1 MNTHSIPLEKHFEEV
16 HKLNEKINSLQE
28 QLDWFKRQIFGK
40 KSEKIITNDTSPTL
54 FDLNSYNSA
63 VEGKTKNVR
72 AHVRKSK
79 SDKSNTISFPDDIPV
94 ERVVYDLKE
103 TEKFCKETGKELVK
117 IGEDVVQK
125 LAHKPGSYYIK
136 EIVRPKYSAPSNMG
150 SIFMADLRDSFLPR
164 CKADETLLAD
174 VLVKKFVDHLPL
186 YRQSEILAREGIQ
199 ISRQVLSQWVVKCG
213 LALKPLYNE
222 LTKYV
227 LESKNVFIDEVPIDM
242 LKPGKGSTLQGYM
255 WVIAGGKESN
265 PASRIYSFR
274 VNRNYD
280 NVSNLLNNYEDGVV
294 HSDKYGA
301 YETMAHK
308 KAFIW
313 CPCWA
318 HIRRKFFEAVGG
330 DSKFTELVLD
340 KIRQLFHFEEI
351 AWLNSPEER
360 LRMRQEDEIPII
372 DEITELV
379 KDRLHKGSILPKSKF
394 KEALGYY
401 LGLIPFLK
409 NYTKHPFARL
419 DNNVAERAVRPLV
432 LGRKNWLF
440 LGNEE
445 GGEAAAIILSLVQT
459 CKALKI
465 NPREYLESIM
475 NNLMSHPVNKL
486 KELLP
491 HNWLIARQNNNK

>member
-1 MNTHSIPLEKHFEEV
+1 M
-16 HKLNEKINSLQE
+16 
-28 QLDWFKRQIFGK
+28 
-40 KSEKIITNDTSPTL
+40 
-54 FDLNSYNSA
+54 
-63 VEGKTKNVR
+63 
-72 AHVRKSK
+72 
-79 SDKSNTISFPDDIPV
+79 
-94 ERVVYDLKE
+94 
-103 TEKFCKETGKELVK
+103 
-117 IGEDVVQK
+117 
-125 LAHKPGSYYIK
+125 
-136 EIVRPKYSAPSNMG
+136 
-150 SIFMADLRDSFLPR
+150 
-164 CKADETLLAD
+164 
-174 VLVKKFVDHLPL
+174 
-186 YRQSEILAREGIQ
+186 
-199 ISRQVLSQWVVKCG
+199 KCG

-459 CKALKI
+459 CKALKR

-475 NNLMSHPVNKL
+475 NNLMSHPVNKI

-491 HNWLIARQNNNK
+491 QLADRPSKQQQVTCHFFLSYFC